1 MKRLIMTLLFL
12 ALCTPAMS
20 QVFDPS
26 YQAALNIL
34 RPRCS
39 LITEGG
45 MLRYDDSKQQR
56 PAPTIEELIA
66 VDVLTPAQIARKRLV
81 WQEMA
86 DRMDMLYTMR
96 MTWLIRGYGT
106 QAQNDAMD
114 ADLLPIWQDA
124 KQARIDIE
132 ALETVAEVKAFTW

>member
-1 MKRLIMTLLFL
+1 
-12 ALCTPAMS
+12 
-20 QVFDPS
+20 
-26 YQAALNIL
+26 
-34 RPRCS
+34 
-39 LITEGG
+39 